1 MNESVKTKK
10 ALRGSLFALFLCI
23 VLLIGTT
30 FAWFTDSV
38 STGVNKIQAGNL
50 KVGLEKKTADGW
62 VDATQEGLQFVK
74 AEGHEGEAIL
84 WEPGCTYEL
93 PQLRVVNKGNL
104 ALKYKVQISGIK
116 GDAELNDVI
125 DWTINDDPIDLT
137 EQHLKA
143 NENGT
148 GFTIKGHMQETAG
161 NNYQDK
167 SIDGV
172 RITVVAT
179 QNTVESDSF
188 NNEYDKNAAYPT
200 AVSTV
205 SELTSAVENGGYI
218 VLKDDIELGNN
229 RINVPSNKDVT
240 IDLNGKT
247 VNVTKTF
254 ANIESDGKLTI
265 SGGTVNASRAYVFNN
280 NGGEVV
286 VNGGNFTAQEAV
298 CALFGGSKLTVNG
311 GTFTSKDNSVIA
323 TNGSAKEGCEIT
335 VNGGVFNANIQTK
348 GYIACGVYVANKD
361 TVHINGG
368 TFNINNG
375 IGVMMRAGNTTIGK
389 NVVIKLNNDGTVKSG
404 KIGDANIDIT
414 TPGYLVVDT
423 RSHYPGLD
431 SSFNVTNNSKYSITE
446 YK

>member
-30 FAWFTDSV
+30 YAWFTDSV

-62 VDATQEGLQFVK
+62 VDATQEDLQFVK

-172 RITVVAT
+172 RITFVAT
-179 QNTVESDSF
+179 QNT
-188 NNEYDKNAAYPT
+188 
-200 AVSTV
+200 
-205 SELTSAVENGGYI
+205 L
-218 VLKDDIELGNN
+218 
-229 RINVPSNKDVT
+229 
-240 IDLNGKT
+240 
-247 VNVTKTF
+247 
-254 ANIESDGKLTI
+254 
-265 SGGTVNASRAYVFNN
+265 
-280 NGGEVV
+280 
-286 VNGGNFTAQEAV
+286 
-298 CALFGGSKLTVNG
+298 
-311 GTFTSKDNSVIA
+311 
-323 TNGSAKEGCEIT
+323 
-335 VNGGVFNANIQTK
+335 
-348 GYIACGVYVANKD
+348 
-361 TVHINGG
+361 
-368 TFNINNG
+368 
-375 IGVMMRAGNTTIGK
+375 
-389 NVVIKLNNDGTVKSG
+389 
-404 KIGDANIDIT
+404 
-414 TPGYLVVDT
+414 
-423 RSHYPGLD
+423 
-431 SSFNVTNNSKYSITE
+431 
-446 YK
+446 

>member
-1 MNESVKTKK
+1 MLS
-10 ALRGSLFALFLCI
+10 S
-23 VLLIGTT
+23 
-30 FAWFTDSV
+30 
-38 STGVNKIQAGNL
+38 
-50 KVGLEKKTADGW
+50 
-62 VDATQEGLQFVK
+62 
-74 AEGHEGEAIL
+74 
-84 WEPGCTYEL
+84 
-93 PQLRVVNKGNL
+93 
-104 ALKYKVQISGIK
+104 
-116 GDAELNDVI
+116 NDVI

-179 QNTVESDSF
+179 QNTVEPDSF

-254 ANIESDGKLTI
+254 ASIESDGKLTI

-298 CALFGGSKLTVNG
+298 CALFGGSKLTG
-311 GTFTSKDNSVIA
+311 
-323 TNGSAKEGCEIT
+323 ERW
-335 VNGGVFNANIQTK
+335 
-348 GYIACGVYVANKD
+348 YIHFQG
-361 TVHINGG
+361 
-368 TFNINNG
+368 
-375 IGVMMRAGNTTIGK
+375 
-389 NVVIKLNNDGTVKSG
+389 
-404 KIGDANIDIT
+404 
-414 TPGYLVVDT
+414 
-423 RSHYPGLD
+423 
-431 SSFNVTNNSKYSITE
+431 
-446 YK
+446 

>member
-62 VDATQEGLQFVK
+62 VDATQEDLQFVK

-205 SELTSAVENGGYI
+205 RELTSAVENGGYI

-286 VNGGNFTAQEAV
+286 VNSLHRKQFVLCLAV
-298 CALFGGSKLTVNG
+298 VS
-311 GTFTSKDNSVIA
+311 
-323 TNGSAKEGCEIT
+323 
-335 VNGGVFNANIQTK
+335 
-348 GYIACGVYVANKD
+348 
-361 TVHINGG
+361 
-368 TFNINNG
+368 
-375 IGVMMRAGNTTIGK
+375 
-389 NVVIKLNNDGTVKSG
+389 
-404 KIGDANIDIT
+404 
-414 TPGYLVVDT
+414 
-423 RSHYPGLD
+423 
-431 SSFNVTNNSKYSITE
+431 
-446 YK
+446 